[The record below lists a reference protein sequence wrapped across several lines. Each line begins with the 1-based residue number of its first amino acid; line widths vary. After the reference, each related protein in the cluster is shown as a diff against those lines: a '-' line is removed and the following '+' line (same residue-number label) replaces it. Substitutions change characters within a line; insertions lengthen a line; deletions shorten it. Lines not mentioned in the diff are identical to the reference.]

1 VSNVTKTFRFI
12 GGGGI
17 GGSGSFRK
25 QGSGK
30 LILANGNNSFT
41 GGVLI
46 EDGSV
51 EVGEA
56 GALGTI
62 GTGNI
67 TNNGFLAFNRT
78 GTLTLATS
86 ISGSGSLHLIG
97 EGTVVLSGSNSYTGV
112 TYVDTGT
119 LVLNGLNAGGGV
131 ITNLAGTTLTGSGTN
146 VGPVDVQGILSP
158 GEGIGTFTVGGLLL
172 TAQTTNIFEL
182 GTVNTAGGGVNDL
195 LQVNGNLTLQ
205 GTLVARLSDLPQTG
219 TPYRLIN
226 YTGSRVGSFAN
237 VIVEGVNRYTATVSY
252 DDVAKT
258 VNLTFAAPANP
269 PVVIYRET
277 FGIAPGATVDQF
289 ATVFDWQRFDNFGQP
304 ITTTGSSSGVNYTVN
319 GRPVDVANVNAG
331 PNNDGTFGAY
341 TNGILYL
348 GATPSPSLAL
358 TTEFA
363 VNPTN
368 YVPGSIVFSW
378 YEGNNTAAHTF
389 RLLVRVG
396 GVWYASTETFV
407 TPAVSLANFGTQ
419 AQLKTITYNP
429 AATNWAQVNF
439 DGDFVLGETPGS
451 GESTPSNLGEVV
463 LGSEPAADLTGT
475 ITGFGVYGDNGGSAT
490 GNRRIDSF
498 TIEAAPV
505 STTAKP
511 KIASI
516 SLSNGNAILNA
527 TDGPANLSVR
537 VLASPDITRPRSQWS
552 GVKTGVFDSN
562 GSATFTFPLDPNA
575 SQQFYLLQSP

>member
-1 VSNVTKTFRFI
+1 
-12 GGGGI
+12 
-17 GGSGSFRK
+17 
-25 QGSGK
+25 
-30 LILANGNNSFT
+30 
-41 GGVLI
+41 
-46 EDGSV
+46 
-51 EVGEA
+51 
-56 GALGTI
+56 
-62 GTGNI
+62 
-67 TNNGFLAFNRT
+67 
-78 GTLTLATS
+78 
-86 ISGSGSLHLIG
+86 
-97 EGTVVLSGSNSYTGV
+97 
-112 TYVDTGT
+112 
-119 LVLNGLNAGGGV
+119 
-131 ITNLAGTTLTGSGTN
+131 
-146 VGPVDVQGILSP
+146 
-158 GEGIGTFTVGGLLL
+158 
-172 TAQTTNIFEL
+172 
-182 GTVNTAGGGVNDL
+182 
-195 LQVNGNLTLQ
+195 
-205 GTLVARLSDLPQTG
+205 
-219 TPYRLIN
+219 
-226 YTGSRVGSFAN
+226 
-237 VIVEGVNRYTATVSY
+237 
-252 DDVAKT
+252 
-258 VNLTFAAPANP
+258 
-269 PVVIYRET
+269 
-277 FGIAPGATVDQF
+277 
-289 ATVFDWQRFDNFGQP
+289 
-304 ITTTGSSSGVNYTVN
+304 
-319 GRPVDVANVNAG
+319 VANVNAG

-358 TTEFA
+358 TTEFP

-505 STTAKP
+505 STAAKP